1 LIIFKIQN
9 HAKLQMSLYSSST
22 SWGGNCSSTNQ
33 SPINLSQ
40 AAAKPCDLL
49 CELVFDDV
57 YVPQATVSISNEGMV
72 LQNTGG
78 LGSCKFN
85 GQGYTC
91 QALLLNHPSHHTI
104 ENIQADAEVIA
115 MFTNPTGGN
124 LCVSTLVRVNPHQTA
139 ASSFFN
145 AFIPYGNPSVA
156 STPVNLG
163 ENWGLFQMV
172 PPNGAYYV
180 YDGSLVTPGCD
191 PTKWVVFKSMI
202 NIDSND
208 FALLVKNV
216 NPGSRPIQGLSDR
229 EIFYN
234 DVEQLPGGPMPHDN
248 KTYMKCRRSGQKTP
262 LSKPVKQA
270 ELGTESAKKKK
281 GALDHVHDFVSNQVS
296 ANGYIGVFTDA
307 AMILATIVGIVFAV
321 MAFNSMD
328 QALVL
333 NGVAQSFAAYVKS
346 WVSWLYQYI
355 FKFFGSVSQQIKD
368 RANKQALAIPKPTN
382 TGLVPA

>member
-1 LIIFKIQN
+1 
-9 HAKLQMSLYSSST
+9 MSLYSSST
-22 SWGGNCSSTNQ
+22 SWGGNCSGANQ

-156 STPVNLG
+156 STAVNLG

-216 NPGSRPIQGLSDR
+216 NPGSRPIQGLGDR

-281 GALDHVHDFVSNQVS
+281 GLVDHVQDFVSNQVS

-328 QALVL
+328 QALIL

-346 WVSWLYQYI
+346 WISWFYQNI
-355 FKFFGSVSQQIKD
+355 FDFAQRVKD
-368 RANKQALAIPKPTN
+368 RANKQALAIPKP
-382 TGLVPA
+382 A

>member
-1 LIIFKIQN
+1 
-9 HAKLQMSLYSSST
+9 MSLYSSST
-22 SWGGNCSSTNQ
+22 SWGGNCSGANQ

-216 NPGSRPIQGLSDR
+216 NPGSRPIQGLGDR

-234 DVEQLPGGPMPHDN
+234 DIEQLPGGPMPHDN

-328 QALVL
+328 QALIL

-368 RANKQALAIPKPTN
+368 RVNKQALAIPKPTN

>member
-1 LIIFKIQN
+1 
-9 HAKLQMSLYSSST
+9 MSLYSSST
-22 SWGGNCSSTNQ
+22 SWGGNCSGTNQ

-216 NPGSRPIQGLSDR
+216 NPGSRPIQGVGDR

-281 GALDHVHDFVSNQVS
+281 GTLDHIHDFVSNQVS

-328 QALVL
+328 QALIL

>member
-1 LIIFKIQN
+1 
-9 HAKLQMSLYSSST
+9 MSLYSSST
-22 SWGGNCSSTNQ
+22 SWGGNCSGANQ

-49 CELVFDDV
+49 CELTFDDV
-57 YVPQATVSISNEGMV
+57 YIPQATVSISNEGMV
-72 LQNTGG
+72 LQNTAG

-85 GQGYTC
+85 GEGYTC
-91 QALLLNHPSHHTI
+91 QALLVNHPSHHTI

-115 MFTNPTGGN
+115 MFTNPTGSN
-124 LCVSTLVRVNPHQTA
+124 LCISTLVRVNPHQTS

-172 PPNGAYYV
+172 PPAGSYYV

-191 PTKWVVFKSMI
+191 PVKWVVFKSMI

-216 NPGSRPIQGLSDR
+216 NPGSRPIQGLGDR

-248 KTYMKCRRSGQKTP
+248 KTYMKCRRAGQKTAP
-262 LSKPVKQA
+262 TKPVVQSP
-270 ELGTESAKKKK
+270 LGAESAKTKKTTL
-281 GALDHVHDFVSNQVS
+281 GVVQDWASSQVA
-296 ANGYIGVFTDA
+296 ANGYISIVD
-307 AMILATIVGIVFAV
+307 MILLVVAFGLGVWGAWLYSGE
-321 MAFNSMD
+321 MAFLLRLNTLAQWLASKLRKLVGFND
-328 QALVL
+328 NPALPIT
-333 NGVAQSFAAYVKS
+333 SS
-346 WVSWLYQYI
+346 
-355 FKFFGSVSQQIKD
+355 SV
-368 RANKQALAIPKPTN
+368 
-382 TGLVPA
+382 

>member
-1 LIIFKIQN
+1 
-9 HAKLQMSLYSSST
+9 MSLYSSSA
-22 SWGGNCSSTNQ
+22 SWGGNCSGTNQ

-57 YVPQATVSISNEGMV
+57 YVPQANVAISNEGMV

-145 AFIPYGNPSVA
+145 AFIPYGDPSVA

-216 NPGSRPIQGLSDR
+216 NPGSRPIQGLGDR

>member
-1 LIIFKIQN
+1 
-9 HAKLQMSLYSSST
+9 MSLYSSST
-22 SWGGNCSSTNQ
+22 SWGGNCSGANQ

-49 CELVFDDV
+49 CELTFDDV

-72 LQNTGG
+72 LQNTAG

-85 GQGYTC
+85 GEGYTC
-91 QALLLNHPSHHTI
+91 QALLVNHPSHHTI
-104 ENIQADAEVIA
+104 ENIQADAEVVA
-115 MFTNPTGGN
+115 MFTNPTGSN
-124 LCVSTLVRVNPHQTA
+124 LCISTLVRVNPHQTS

-172 PPNGAYYV
+172 PPAGSYYV

-191 PTKWVVFKSMI
+191 PVKWVVFKSMI

-216 NPGSRPIQGLSDR
+216 NPGSRPIQGLGDR

-248 KTYMKCRRSGQKTP
+248 KTYMKCRRAGQKTP
-262 LSKPVKQA
+262 LTKPVTQA
-270 ELGTESAKKKK
+270 PLGATSAKDKKTVL
-281 GALDHVHDFVSNQVS
+281 GHVQDWASSQVA
-296 ANGYIGVFTDA
+296 ANGYISIVD
-307 AMILATIVGIVFAV
+307 MILFIV
-321 MAFNSMD
+321 AFG
-328 QALVL
+328 L
-333 NGVAQSFAAYVKS
+333 GVWAA
-346 WVSWLYQYI
+346 WLYSGQMVFLLQLNI
-355 FKFFGSVSQQIKD
+355 FAQWIASKLRKLVGFNDSP
-368 RANKQALAIPKPTN
+368 ALPITSASI
-382 TGLVPA
+382 

>member
-9 HAKLQMSLYSSST
+9 HAKLQMSLYSSSA
-22 SWGGNCSSTNQ
+22 SWGGNCSGANQ

-57 YVPQATVSISNEGMV
+57 YVPQAVASISNEGLI

-91 QALLLNHPSHHTI
+91 QAVLVNHPSHHTI

-124 LCVSTLVRVNPHQTA
+124 LCVSTLVRVNPNQTS
-139 ASSFFN
+139 ASAFFN
-145 AFIPYGNPSVA
+145 SFIPYGNPSVE

-172 PPNGAYYV
+172 PPAGSYYV
-180 YDGSLVTPGCD
+180 YDGSMVAPGCD

-216 NPGSRPIQGLSDR
+216 APGSRPIQGLGDR

-248 KTYMKCRRSGQKTP
+248 KTYMKCRRAGQKTP
-262 LSKPVKQA
+262 LTKPVTQSP
-270 ELGTESAKKKK
+270 LGATSSKHKKTTI
-281 GALDHVHDFVSNQVS
+281 DHVHDWVSNQ
-296 ANGYIGVFTDA
+296 I
-307 AMILATIVGIVFAV
+307 AV
-321 MAFNSMD
+321 
-328 QALVL
+328 
-333 NGVAQSFAAYVKS
+333 NGVVSFFEAVLTIAAFGLAVWAAWTYSGELTILLGLNTAAQSFAKYTRSLIWKVSNTAVNTSKGPVK
-346 WVSWLYQYI
+346 LA
-355 FKFFGSVSQQIKD
+355 D
-368 RANKQALAIPKPTN
+368 ALDTTN
-382 TGLVPA
+382 TN

>member
-1 LIIFKIQN
+1 
-9 HAKLQMSLYSSST
+9 MSLYSSST
-22 SWGGNCSSTNQ
+22 SWGGNCSGANQ

-216 NPGSRPIQGLSDR
+216 NPGSRPIQGLGDR

-328 QALVL
+328 QALIL

-368 RANKQALAIPKPTN
+368 RVNKQALAIPKPTN

>member
-1 LIIFKIQN
+1 
-9 HAKLQMSLYSSST
+9 MSLYSSST
-22 SWGGNCSSTNQ
+22 SWGGNCSGANQ

-49 CELVFDDV
+49 CELTFDDV
-57 YVPQATVSISNEGMV
+57 YVPQATVAISNEGMV
-72 LQNTGG
+72 LQNTAG

-85 GQGYTC
+85 GEGYTC
-91 QALLLNHPSHHTI
+91 QALLVNHPSHHTI
-104 ENIQADAEVIA
+104 ENIQADAEVVA
-115 MFTNPTGGN
+115 MFTNPTGKN
-124 LCVSTLVRVNPHQTA
+124 LCVSTLVRVNPHQSS

-172 PPNGAYYV
+172 PPAGSYYV

-191 PTKWVVFKSMI
+191 PVKWVVFKSMI

-216 NPGSRPIQGLSDR
+216 NPGSRPIQGLGDR

-248 KTYMKCRRSGQKTP
+248 KTYMKCRRAGQKTAP
-262 LSKPVKQA
+262 TKPVVQA
-270 ELGTESAKKKK
+270 PLGAESAKTKKTTL
-281 GALDHVHDFVSNQVS
+281 GAVQDWASNQVA
-296 ANGYIGVFTDA
+296 ANGYISILD
-307 AMILATIVGIVFAV
+307 MILLVV
-321 MAFNSMD
+321 AFG
-328 QALVL
+328 L
-333 NGVAQSFAAYVKS
+333 GVWGA
-346 WVSWLYQYI
+346 WLYSGEISFIMSLNTLSQWI
-355 FKFFGSVSQQIKD
+355 ASKLRKLVGFNDNPALPITSASV
-368 RANKQALAIPKPTN
+368 
-382 TGLVPA
+382 

>member
-9 HAKLQMSLYSSST
+9 HAKLQMSLYSSSA
-22 SWGGNCSSTNQ
+22 SWGGNCSGANQ

-57 YVPQATVSISNEGMV
+57 YVPQATVAISNEGMV

-85 GQGYTC
+85 GEGYTC
-91 QALLLNHPSHHTI
+91 QALLVNHPSHHTI
-104 ENIQADAEVIA
+104 ENIQADAEVVA

-124 LCVSTLVRVNPHQTA
+124 LCVSTLVRVNPNQTA

-145 AFIPYGNPSVA
+145 SFIPYGNPSVA

-172 PPNGAYYV
+172 PPSGSYYV

-216 NPGSRPIQGLSDR
+216 NPGSRPIQGLGDR

-248 KTYMKCRRSGQKTP
+248 KTYMKCRRAGQKTP
-262 LSKPVKQA
+262 LTKPVVQA
-270 ELGTESAKKKK
+270 PLGAESAKKKK
-281 GALDHVHDFVSNQVS
+281 GVVDHVQDFVSNQVA
-296 ANGYIGVFTDA
+296 ANGYISLLDSLLLIVAFGLAVWA
-307 AMILATIVGIVFAV
+307 AWLYSSEISFLLA
-321 MAFNSMD
+321 
-328 QALVL
+328 L
-333 NGVAQSFAAYVKS
+333 NTVAQWLASRLRKLAGFDK
-346 WVSWLYQYI
+346 VSLPI
-355 FKFFGSVSQQIKD
+355 TSASV
-368 RANKQALAIPKPTN
+368 
-382 TGLVPA
+382 

>member
-1 LIIFKIQN
+1 
-9 HAKLQMSLYSSST
+9 
-22 SWGGNCSSTNQ
+22 
-33 SPINLSQ
+33 
-40 AAAKPCDLL
+40 
-49 CELVFDDV
+49 
-57 YVPQATVSISNEGMV
+57 MV
-72 LQNTGG
+72 LQNTAG

-85 GQGYTC
+85 GEGYTC

-115 MFTNPTGGN
+115 MFTNPTGKN
-124 LCVSTLVRVNPHQTA
+124 LCVSTLVRVNPHQTS

-172 PPNGAYYV
+172 PPAGSYYV

-191 PTKWVVFKSMI
+191 PVKWVVFRSMI

-216 NPGSRPIQGLSDR
+216 APGSRPIQGLGDR
-229 EIFYN
+229 EVFYN

-248 KTYMKCRRSGQKTP
+248 KTYMKCRRAGQKN

-281 GALDHVHDFVSNQVS
+281 GALDHIHDFVSNQVS
-296 ANGYIGVFTDA
+296 ANGYIGIFTDA

-328 QALVL
+328 QALIL
-333 NGVAQSFAAYVKS
+333 NGPAQNFAAYVKS
-346 WVSWLYQYI
+346 WVSWLYEYI
-355 FKFFGSVSQQIKD
+355 VKFFGSVSQQIKD
-368 RANKQALAIPKPTN
+368 RANKQALAIPKP
-382 TGLVPA
+382 V

>member
-1 LIIFKIQN
+1 
-9 HAKLQMSLYSSST
+9 MSLYSSST
-22 SWGGNCSSTNQ
+22 SWGGNCSSTSQ

-216 NPGSRPIQGLSDR
+216 NPGSRPIQGLGDR

-281 GALDHVHDFVSNQVS
+281 GALDHVQDFVSNQVS